1 MRFKSDEALMSWKKK
16 DSSDIVVAIVSI
28 KLESTVEYYPRSSA
42 FTMIAIIDIVSPK
55 NVVLFLLS
63 NHKEDKDSL
72 LKQLVSW
79 AKPQLCTYITL
90 FSIFLESLKGRRFI
104 F

>member
-55 NVVLFLLS
+55 RC
-63 NHKEDKDSL
+63 SL
-72 LKQLVSW
+72 PSKQPQRRQRQPLKTIGFMGKTTALHVHH
-79 AKPQLCTYITL
+79 T
-90 FSIFLESLKGRRFI
+90 F
-104 F
+104 

>member
-55 NVVLFLLS
+55 RC
-63 NHKEDKDSL
+63 SL
-72 LKQLVSW
+72 PSKQPQRRQRQPLKTIGFMGETTALHVHH
-79 AKPQLCTYITL
+79 T
-90 FSIFLESLKGRRFI
+90 F
-104 F
+104 